1 MQKIRWHERFDNFK
15 LALANI
21 NETNDCIQQ
30 NGLNKIYT
38 MALIQAFK
46 IVFELA
52 WKTMKDYLE
61 YEGIKT
67 DTPRQTIKT
76 AFLRNLI
83 PDGQIWI
90 DMMEARN
97 KTSHTYNESLAKSLT
112 NEITDKF
119 LPALN
124 NLETIF
130 AGKLDE

>member
-38 MALIQAFK
+38 MALIQAFE

-83 PDGQIWI
+83 PDGEIWI